1 MSRSMIEDGT
11 SRSVFPLLPLRGMI
25 VFPGM
30 VTPLE
35 VGRERSIAA
44 LEEAMLHES
53 KILLAAQRDARIAEP
68 QINDI
73 YQHGVIAQVKQLL
86 HMPEGQIKVLVEG
99 VTRCH
104 IDAFE
109 QESPFY
115 RVQASIIEVPAA
127 GGPTAQAHVQ
137 AAKRYF
143 GEYEKHKRRGG
154 QWTEQLGDV
163 TDPSYLADYIATHI
177 EVDLEQK
184 QRLLEIAD
192 PIKRLEA
199 LNLLLAK
206 EIELQELDRRI
217 QSRVRKQME
226 RSQREYYLR
235 EQMKAIQRELGE
247 RDPKTEE
254 VDELR
259 RRIEETELPE
269 EVAEKALH
277 ELGRLEKM
285 PPAAAEA
292 VVVRNYL
299 DWLLALP
306 WSEVDEETP
315 SIDRAESVLNEDH
328 YGLERV
334 KERICEFLAVRQ
346 LSRRLKAPV
355 LCLVG
360 PPGVGKTSLGR
371 SVARALGR
379 KFVRF
384 SLGGVRDE
392 AEIRGHRRTYVG
404 AMPGR
409 IIQAM
414 RQAGSKNP
422 VILLDEVDKMAADFR
437 GDPAASLLE
446 VLDPEQNHAFGDHF
460 LEVPFDLSQVMFVTT
475 ANVLMAIPR
484 PLRDRMEVIELSGYT
499 HEEKRHIAQ
508 DHLVPR
514 QIEEHGLSAEQ
525 FSISENALV
534 DLVEGYTRESGVR
547 QLERS
552 VASLCRKAAREILGG
567 KERVHV
573 TKRTLERYL
582 GAPPYRRDEASKED
596 RVGVVH
602 GMAYT
607 ETGGCVIQVEVSV
620 AEGKGSLTLTGKL
633 GDVMKESAQ
642 AGYSYVRSRATAL
655 GIDPNFH
662 ETKDIHIHVPEGAVP
677 KEGPSA
683 GITITLALVSALSGQ
698 PVRADVAM
706 TGEITLR
713 GRVLPVGG
721 IKEKVLA
728 AHRVGI
734 ETILLPRANMPDVEE
749 IPASVRKRMHI
760 RFVEH
765 MDEVLGAAI
774 DAFRDEPLFEAVN
787 SQGGEYND
795 ELSRSA
801 FLGERGEAGGVS
813 QSRSG

>member
-1 MSRSMIEDGT
+1 MIEDGVN
-11 SRSVFPLLPLRGMI
+11 RSVLPLLPLRGMI

-68 QINDI
+68 QVNDI
-73 YQHGVIAQVKQLL
+73 YHHGVVAHVKQLL
-86 HMPEGQIKVLVEG
+86 RMPEGQIKVLVEG
-99 VTRCH
+99 VARWQ
-104 IDAFE
+104 IESFE
-109 QESPFY
+109 QEDPFY
-115 RVQASIIEVPAA
+115 RVQARPVEIPVPDSVAV
-127 GGPTAQAHVQ
+127 QAHVQ

-143 GEYEKHKRRGG
+143 GEYEKNKRRGS
-154 QWTEQLGDV
+154 QLAEHLDEI
-163 TDPSYLADYIATHI
+163 TDPSYVADYVATHL

-184 QRLLEIAD
+184 QRLLETAD
-192 PIKRLEA
+192 PAKRLEA
-199 LNLLLAK
+199 LNLLIAK
-206 EIELQELDRRI
+206 EIELHELEKRI
-217 QSRVRKQME
+217 QTRVRKQME

-247 RDPKTEE
+247 RDQRTEE
-254 VDELR
+254 TVELR
-259 RRIEETELPE
+259 QRIDEAEMPE
-269 EVAEKALH
+269 EAKEKALH

-306 WSEVDEETP
+306 WATVDEESP
-315 SIDRAESVLNEDH
+315 SLDRAERVLDEDH
-328 YGLERV
+328 YGLDRV

-371 SVARALGR
+371 SIARALGR

-414 RQAGSKNP
+414 RQAGTKNP
-422 VILLDEVDKMAADFR
+422 VILLDEIDKMASDFR

-499 HEEKRHIAQ
+499 QEEKGHIAKE
-508 DHLVPR
+508 HLISR
-514 QIEEHGLSAEQ
+514 QREEHGLSEQ
-525 FSISENALV
+525 QLVISENALADV
-534 DLVEGYTRESGVR
+534 IAGYTRESGVR

-567 KERVHV
+567 KERVQV
-573 TKRTLERYL
+573 TRRTLERYL
-582 GAPPYRRDEASKED
+582 GVPPYRRDETSKED

-607 ETGGCVIQVEVSV
+607 ETGGCIIQVEVSV
-620 AEGKGSLTLTGKL
+620 ADGKGSLTLTGKL

-642 AGYSYVRSRATAL
+642 AGYSYVRSRAAAL
-655 GIDPNFH
+655 GIDPSFH
-662 ETKDIHIHVPEGAVP
+662 ETSDIHIHVPEGAVP

-683 GITITLALVSALSGQ
+683 GITIALALASALSGQ
-698 PVRADVAM
+698 RVRSDVAM

-734 ETILLPRANMPDVEE
+734 DSVLLPRANMPDVEE
-749 IPASVRKRMHI
+749 IPASVRKKLSI

-765 MDEVLGAAI
+765 MDEVLEAALETYREDSI
-774 DAFRDEPLFEAVN
+774 AKAAN
-787 SQGGEYND
+787 SQGGEYSD
-795 ELSRSA
+795 DLSRSA
-801 FLGERGEAGGVS
+801 FLKERREASGLSGS
-813 QSRSG
+813 QSS